1 MTYSTGCCWWTV
13 WWEQTVTRGSDGSR
27 HLVSGTTISC
37 SRTNRG
43 GIFSKF
49 WNNEM
54 IQNLPLLIRD
64 GWELLNQHMNHVW
77 PGSLCSTTSPL
88 IPLHVEM
95 LTRKWEWLSLPPPPS
110 LYFEDPMKQWRQKTG
125 WRKRVAPSWLRVE
138 PPSVWLLNYRVYYI
152 RALLTVYYARS
163 ESISNIIDWLT
174 YQKRKRG

>member
-13 WWEQTVTRGSDGSR
+13 WWEQTVTGGSDGSR

-95 LTRKWEWLSLPPPPS
+95 LTRKREWLSLPPPLLSILKIQWNNDVKKLDGESVSPRHGCESSPQVCDS
-110 LYFEDPMKQWRQKTG
+110 LT
-125 WRKRVAPSWLRVE
+125 
-138 PPSVWLLNYRVYYI
+138 
-152 RALLTVYYARS
+152 TVYTIYVHS
-163 ESISNIIDWLT
+163 
-174 YQKRKRG
+174 